1 MRIAVSVDQDQGL
14 TSVVSHHF
22 GRCPYYL
29 LADIEGK
36 NVKEV
41 TIVANPFFEQHQ
53 PGQVPGFINEQGA
66 NVIITGGMGR
76 RAITFF
82 EQFNIEPV
90 TGAFGTVGQVL
101 QNYLNGGIRGAQACR
116 ESMAHAHSDH
126 HHHNEAPL
134 HGGTYEKDEVGR
146 LQEETEAL
154 AKKIAGAQERIKEL
168 KSKT

>member
-36 NVKEV
+36 NVKDV
-41 TIVANPFFEQHQ
+41 TIVANPFFQRHE
-53 PGQVPGFINEQGA
+53 PGQVPKFIHEQGA

-76 RAITFF
+76 RAIAFF

-101 QNYLNGGIRGAQACR
+101 ENYLNGGIKGAQACR
-116 ESMAHAHSDH
+116 ESMAHAQSDH
-126 HHHNEAPL
+126 HHHAEAPV
-134 HGGTYEKDEVGR
+134 HGETYEKDEVGR

-154 AKKIAGAQERIKEL
+154 AQKITAAQERIKEL
-168 KSKT
+168 KSET